1 MVTNRAPDRYAAIG
15 PTIRLLRALRVQW
28 LTLDELAARLGVHR
42 RTIMRRLAAVRAADL
57 DVQARRRAG
66 DGMTPTEYR
75 VTRIL

>member
-1 MVTNRAPDRYAAIG
+1 MAINRAPDRYAAIG

-28 LTLDELAARLGVHR
+28 LTLDEMADRLDVHR
-42 RTIMRRLAAVRAADL
+42 RTIMRMLAAVREADI

-66 DGMTPTEYR
+66 DGITPTEYR